1 MDYKEEIKKAA
12 TKYGCKYY
20 LEDTESHGLMENGF
34 KKGALS
40 KEAKDYWYN
49 EFKRQKIQSDSG
61 QDQSLRNQP
70 LKPSECFHGKS
81 ENKMIFGTGG
91 GQTDEENELLQKQ
104 VVEPTYLTQSELYK
118 SICPITE
125 EDIESLDKQIDEI
138 KYNQYIKDNPDRPI
152 SFNNWKYMVEHY
164 EKPELLSKHDIDDVV
179 NGKRPHYPYGTIQS
193 DPLYGV
199 TNKMFDNVT
208 PGGGHPFTVT
218 MEEDWFKPFDEETIK
233 ELLSDLKPQVEKNE
247 RPIGIIG
254 HVDHGKTLMVGLGLR
269 ESQKGV
275 IIMDMDTPLTPE
287 ERFEVME
294 NLKFDLSAI
303 KSIVPIDDVIPEEI
317 ISKQEFLKMHDK
329 AVERSITDE
338 TYRESRAWDI
348 KKEKKVSHK
357 RNNKRK

>member
-1 MDYKEEIKKAA
+1 MHDYDLDNKRQ
-12 TKYGCKYY
+12 Y
-20 LEDTESHGLMENGF
+20 ESDFRSGVV
-34 KKGALS
+34 S
-40 KEAKDYWYN
+40 KQAREYWKDYWYN

-81 ENKMIFGTGG
+81 EHKSVFSPELIKKLKERGEELKNESVQNIAKMFCDTIK
-91 GQTDEENELLQKQ
+91 EEYPEAL
-104 VVEPTYLTQSELYK
+104 
-118 SICPITE
+118 
-125 EDIESLDKQIDEI
+125 EDMGKEI
-138 KYNQYIKDNPDRPI
+138 KQYKDYLDYIKSNPDRPI
-152 SFNNWKYMVEHY
+152 SFDNWKYMVEHY
-164 EKPELLSKHDIDDVV
+164 EKPELISKNDIDDVV

-193 DPLYGV
+193 DALYGA
-199 TNKMFDNVT
+199 TKKDFDDAT
-208 PGGGHPFTVT
+208 PKH
-218 MEEDWFKPFDEETIK
+218 
-233 ELLSDLKPQVEKNE
+233 
-247 RPIGIIG
+247 IGIIG

-294 NLKFDLSAI
+294 NLKPDLSTI
-303 KSIVPIDDVIPEEI
+303 KSIVPIADVIPEEI

-357 RNNKRK
+357 RNNKRRK

>member
-1 MDYKEEIKKAA
+1 MHDYDLDNKRQ
-12 TKYGCKYY
+12 Y
-20 LEDTESHGLMENGF
+20 ESDFRSGVV
-34 KKGALS
+34 S
-40 KEAKDYWYN
+40 KQAREYWKDYWYN

-81 ENKMIFGTGG
+81 TLEANYATVQKDGDRRVTVVIPDLTKLDGVP
-91 GQTDEENELLQKQ
+91 EEYQRAKQ
-104 VVEPTYLTQSELYK
+104 YQQY
-118 SICPITE
+118 
-125 EDIESLDKQIDEI
+125 IDEH
-138 KYNQYIKDNPDRPI
+138 PDRPI
-152 SFNNWKYMVEHY
+152 SFDNWKYMVEHY
-164 EKPELLSKHDIDDVV
+164 EKPGLLSKHDIDDVV

-294 NLKFDLSAI
+294 NLKPDLSTI
-303 KSIVPIDDVIPEEI
+303 KSIVPIADVIPEEI

-357 RNNKRK
+357 RNNKRRK